1 MDATL
6 AVQLQIR
13 QNAEEI
19 SSVLRELQGWEK
31 AVQGKDKALRGQ
43 KKKAQLTA
51 SAAGGEG
58 VRVSGGAVPL
68 KTSSS
73 TLPQQTTDVEEV
85 ERERGN
91 AEFKA
96 GRFEAAVRCYTK
108 CLGLKARNCLAFSN
122 RAMAFLKM
130 REFSRALSDCNS
142 ALAIAPQHVKSLLR
156 RASALAALGRLRA
169 ALRDLRQVLEAEP
182 NNKQARADLLQVRE
196 QLRNA
201 VARAPL
207 VAVRSA
213 EAILQGRQQKQEEVE
228 GVLQGPDPL
237 PPSSQ
242 IVKEEEEEEKESDFL
257 PIAIVSEDEEEQ
269 EEETRWGSLDMRE
282 AVTSPPPPAA
292 VTTAPLPVESEEVVV
307 EEEEKEAEEVVIRL
321 SANNNDSVMG
331 MKRKKV
337 VKKKQHEEEEER
349 RGSRSRRRAEAIS
362 GAYELEKALLQAGD
376 DVAAVERVVR
386 VQAMPG
392 IDRILRGAMEPEAL
406 LLLLRALLL
415 LHRRHRLS
423 ASQTSHY
430 LLRISRAP
438 NFSFLRA
445 LLPRQQQEE
454 VAEQVEVLLAEQE
467 EEGSKALREAYRVV

>member
-73 TLPQQTTDVEEV
+73 TLPQQTTDSAALTPASIVDRVVGSSSSSSSAVVPRPLGTYQPRDVEEV

-213 EAILQGRQQKQEEVE
+213 EAILQGRQQKQEE
-228 GVLQGPDPL
+228 
-237 PPSSQ
+237 
-242 IVKEEEEEEKESDFL
+242 
-257 PIAIVSEDEEEQ
+257 
-269 EEETRWGSLDMRE
+269 
-282 AVTSPPPPAA
+282 
-292 VTTAPLPVESEEVVV
+292 
-307 EEEEKEAEEVVIRL
+307 
-321 SANNNDSVMG
+321 
-331 MKRKKV
+331 
-337 VKKKQHEEEEER
+337 
-349 RGSRSRRRAEAIS
+349 
-362 GAYELEKALLQAGD
+362 LEKALLQAGD